1 MRYPSKP
8 ESKVTS
14 VFGCRRRQIGA
25 NQPMCLWSVVGLE
38 RGQAEAGRKLSS
50 RKQRQRLQQRLR
62 LRWVLRGLRGW
73 TIEMCGGYASPS
85 FHKSTAAVQ
94 WCVCVCGK
102 EILLVGRS
110 GV

>member
-38 RGQAEAGRKLSS
+38 RGQAEAGRKLSF
-50 RKQRQRLQQRLR
+50 
-62 LRWVLRGLRGW
+62 
-73 TIEMCGGYASPS
+73 EE
-85 FHKSTAAVQ
+85 TATATATAIATAL
-94 WCVCVCGK
+94 GAA
-102 EILLVGRS
+102 RS
-110 GV
+110 ARVDN